1 MNRRMSA
8 KNWIRAL
15 FWICFGP
22 VVGPASG
29 QITFSDMGESTNSVV
44 RVNLHGSGFFD
55 ADGDGWDDI
64 YVVHN
69 SSLGSWRSFP
79 NAMLKNLRNNRFE
92 DVAEAAG
99 CQGLWVQ
106 SAQGFAAADYDNDG
120 HTDLMIACGNNG
132 DKALLYR
139 NRGDGTYTTADAG
152 LTAGH
157 YTYRGRNA
165 AFMDI
170 DNDGRL
176 DLFFVCSTRT
186 PDYTPELPACVAYRN
201 NGDGSFSLRN
211 AGLGSWLATD
221 GDLYGFAVADVDLD
235 GDSDIF
241 VPRRDTQSLLLINDG
256 SGSFTDRFIAWG
268 LPAPSAGETYYT
280 GAVFLDYDNDG
291 FWDLFVRRAYKPAL
305 LFRNTGAGRF
315 TEVGASAGV
324 GLTVPY
330 TGNSC
335 FGGGLSTGDFDND
348 GDVDLLVITQW
359 AMEILLFR
367 NNGNGTFTETAESA
381 GLREDLYDYWSAPV
395 GDYDRDGFLDVYFA
409 RSNSSDPRGGGHLY
423 RNTSA
428 GTPANKWIQIRLT
441 GVSSN
446 RSAVGARLTLTAGGK
461 RQMRQVLGGAG
472 YQTDSY
478 WVHFG
483 LGAATVV
490 DNLTIR
496 WPSGSVQSLNRIP
509 ACHFISVTE
518 GVPFTPDDS
527 VSVEGTIRHQPTGY
541 PVNRVT
547 LRMTGGMSASAA
559 TGSDGNYR
567 LYPVLDGTRDLIL
580 TPSKTVGEDTG
591 FNTVTAYDASLVL
604 RHVAELDRLDSNENA
619 VADADRD
626 GNVNALDAAFIA
638 RFAVG
643 RRRDGISSVGGWR
656 FDPAARSIEAVSGPV
671 TGQDFQCRVI
681 GDVSGNWG
689 VPLSPGKSGDAVVTA
704 PSRVT
709 AVGAVSGG
717 IVETPFSVGANS
729 GLVSADVWLR
739 PEGHGLT
746 FEGLETTELTQDYR
760 TEWHGPSDG
769 LWKIALYGA
778 RPLSEAGVF
787 LKLRFRCT
795 DEGGTVVW
803 ERFALNEGETALA
816 PTVVIGVGGGKPVP
830 PGFGLD
836 WNYPNPFNPG
846 TSVHYRLDKPGDA
859 GLTVYDVRGRRV
871 RGLAAGWRPAG
882 EYRADWDGRDD
893 SGIETAAGV
902 YVCRLESGGR
912 VRTIKMA
919 KMQ

>member
-1 MNRRMSA
+1 MNRLESV

-15 FWICFGP
+15 FWICCIP
-22 VVGPASG
+22 AVGPASG
-29 QITFSDMGESTNSVV
+29 QITFADVGESTNSVV

-55 ADGDGWDDI
+55 ADADGWDDV

-69 SSLGSWRSFP
+69 SSLGAWRSFP
-79 NAMLKNLRNNRFE
+79 NALLKNLRNNRFE
-92 DVAEAAG
+92 DIAEASG

-120 HTDLMIACGNNG
+120 HTDLMIACGNND

-139 NRGDGTYTTADAG
+139 NRGDGTYAIADAG

-165 AFMDI
+165 AFI
-170 DNDGRL
+170 DLDRDGRL
-176 DLFFVCSTRT
+176 DLFFLCSTRT
-186 PDYTPELPACVAYRN
+186 PDYSPELPACVAYRN

-235 GDSDIF
+235 GDQDIF
-241 VPRRDTQSLLLINDG
+241 VPRRDVQSLLLINDG
-256 SGSFTDRFIAWG
+256 SGSFTDRFAAWE
-268 LPAPSAGETYYT
+268 LPAPAAGETYFT

-291 FWDLFVRRAYKPAL
+291 FWDLFVRRAYRPAL
-305 LFRNTGAGRF
+305 LFRNTGAGSFR
-315 TEVGASAGV
+315 EVGAAAGV
-324 GLTVPY
+324 GFTVPF
-330 TGNSC
+330 TSNSC

-348 GDVDLLVITQW
+348 GDTDLLVITRW
-359 AMEILLFR
+359 AMELLLFR
-367 NNGNGTFTETAESA
+367 NNGNGTFTEIAESA

-428 GTPANKWIQIRLT
+428 RTPANKWIQIRLT
-441 GVSSN
+441 GISSN

-478 WVHFG
+478 WIHFG
-483 LGAATVV
+483 LGTATVV

-496 WPSGSVQSLNRIP
+496 WPSGTVQSLTGLP

-518 GVPFTPDDS
+518 GVPFTLDDS
-527 VSVEGTIRHQPTGY
+527 VSVEGKVRHQPTGT

-559 TGSDGNYR
+559 TGLDGNYR

-580 TPSKTVGEDTG
+580 TPSKTVAEDVG
-591 FNTVTAYDASLVL
+591 FNTVTAFDASLTL
-604 RHVAELDRLDSNENA
+604 RHVAGLDVLTASK
-619 VADADRD
+619 VSLADADRD
-626 GNVNALDAAFIA
+626 GNVNALDAAFIS
-638 RFAVG
+638 RYAVG
-643 RRRDGISSVGGWR
+643 RRKDGISCAGGWL
-656 FDPAARSIEAVSGPV
+656 FDPATRSIEAVSGPV

-681 GDVSGNWG
+681 GDVSENWG

-709 AVGAVSGG
+709 AAAPGSGG
-717 IVETPFSVGANS
+717 IVEIPLSVEVKS
-729 GLVSADVWLR
+729 GLLAADAWFRL
-739 PEGHGLT
+739 EGSGLT
-746 FEGLETTELTQDYR
+746 FEGAETTELTEGYQ
-760 TEWHGPSDG
+760 TETSGPTDG
-769 LWKIALYGA
+769 LWKIALYGT
-778 RPLSEAGVF
+778 RPVNGAGVF
-787 LKLRFRCT
+787 LTLRFRCA

-803 ERFALNEGETALA
+803 DRFAVNERENRIPET
-816 PTVVIGVGGGKPVP
+816 TVSGTRGGIRVP
-830 PGFGLD
+830 SGFGLD
-836 WNYPNPFNPG
+836 RNFPNPFNPG
-846 TSVHYRLDKPGDA
+846 TTVRYRLDRPGDA
-859 GLTVYDVRGRRV
+859 DVTVFDVRGRRV
-871 RGLAAGWRPAG
+871 AALAHGWRPAG
-882 EYRADWDGRDD
+882 EYRADWNGRDD
-893 SGIETAAGV
+893 SGREAAAGV
-902 YVCRLESGGR
+902 YLCRLESGGR
-912 VRTIKMA
+912 VRVIKMVR
-919 KMQ
+919 MP